1 MIKKS
6 SAYKKVVC
14 SISMCMLLQAT
25 APTIP
30 FLRSTVFASS
40 PITASLESTAT
51 NHTTPAN
58 ISFPGSIHPGEAN
71 ATVNENNFKLFNKA
85 LNVDFVKNGNSFKI
99 SSIENKL
106 TKETYN
112 ITMNKL
118 FDLTLSNDTH
128 ISASDMTIKTPPK
141 LIDLTATSKG
151 IRLSDRDFG
160 KKIETVFEYNKNG
173 VHFELTWNVIL
184 RNNSNNIR
192 QEFTYKAI
200 DNAVNIKDYKLF
212 DLNIENQNLTKVNND
227 DGSPVTANNIF
238 MGLESPLAK
247 INVQDTSLS
256 INIGSMNELT
266 TDKTRTFTTGIG
278 VSPENQMK
286 RSFRYYLERERVHFR
301 RPLLMY
307 NSWWTF
313 INNDY
318 DQNHPNL
325 EPGETVQPT
334 EQELTDYINMYGNNL
349 GSRGVTVD
357 SYQID
362 DGWDNIDANPV
373 WSFNHNSLPNEF
385 KNLKETAHNHNGQLG
400 VWMSP
405 FGGYSGRNH
414 RTGANP
420 ELGAVGG
427 KFKLSN
433 ENYYKVFK
441 DRVFNMMDEQGVTSF
456 KFDGVGVGLRV
467 SGPGNN
473 PETLKEYENL
483 LDLLIKMREH
493 KPDVF
498 IYCTVGSW
506 ASPYWLWYCDSVW
519 RDEEDQGIS
528 GEGTGRQE
536 EIATAEDGY
545 KWDKVGNRFSDRE
558 QWINYRDNSI
568 RIHNVNENPY
578 MTINELMTHGV
589 AFSAH
594 SNYIF
599 NNDLNKQYV
608 KDSLLHDMKMLF
620 ALGGSL
626 QELHIQKDQVDRLSE
641 ENQNF
646 LWDNLAKNIK
656 WSQDNFALLSD
667 NQWVGG
673 SPNKGEVYGFASWSK
688 EKVILSLRNPSN
700 SEKTFTID
708 PQKVFNIPEG
718 EGKTYLFTER
728 DGIKIP
734 FEVTA
739 GKPVNIKLKPFD
751 VLILEGKPEAE
762 PTRTYETSEKTET
775 ITEEV
780 IPQNTLTA
788 ETTSTYKT
796 DVAANLLDGDT
807 ETIWE
812 SNYDSRLG
820 TVGRIPQSIT
830 ITLDTPTEVNKFQY
844 VPRKQA
850 PQANGTITEY
860 RLEVSTDGSNF
871 TQVKTGTLANDNTA
885 KNIVIDNPQTIK
897 AIKFTGL
904 DSANFYGSDK
914 LASGAEINLFKEI
927 NEERTTTILPIVGDT
942 PQTYLPGAIEKQ
954 VEANKAKIAEL
965 QKLLDAAKAQLE
977 SATTELESAKEETAK
992 LKEDTK
998 KQIDTL
1004 TTQTEELRN
1013 DLDESTNQLNEAKED
1028 LANANK
1034 EIETLKNTIEELNN
1048 RVTEVEKQTNEV
1060 KEETENQGNE
1070 NGQTNQESQVENAI
1084 RLGGQTRFDTATSIA
1099 NKMYSDKVSNIVVT
1113 NAFAFADQITSSVI
1127 ANKNDAPVLLVGTN
1141 KEDNTKT
1148 LDYIKSHMTE
1158 DTKVTIVGGTGV
1170 VTTETEDSIKSL
1182 GIKNIERLAGD
1193 DRYKSNLETVK
1204 NLNVS
1209 KGSPIIVASG
1219 TGFADALSVMS
1230 IAGMD
1235 KTPII
1240 LAPES
1245 GLTKEA
1251 SEYIKSIAPSKILAI
1266 GGEGVISNS
1275 TFNALK
1281 ELSSSVT
1288 RLGGQDRYET
1298 NLQVLNHFNV
1308 EGSKIAIA
1316 SGTDFPD
1323 SLVGSVYAAKEKA
1336 PIMLVKNGMNT
1347 EKQNQLIDAHKYNN
1361 LIVFGGEGVVSSDLL
1376 KNLTK

>member
-14 SISMCMLLQAT
+14 SISMCMLLQAA

-40 PITASLESTAT
+40 PITHSLESTAT
-51 NHTTPAN
+51 NHATPSN
-58 ISFPGSIHPGEAN
+58 ISFPGSVQPGEAN
-71 ATVNENNFKLFNKA
+71 ATVNENDFKLFNNA
-85 LNVDFVKNGNSFKI
+85 LDVNFVKDGTSFKI
-99 SSIENKL
+99 SSIVNKL
-106 TKETYN
+106 TNETYN

-118 FDLTLSNDTH
+118 FDLTLSNDSH
-128 ISASDMTIKTPPK
+128 ISASDMTIKTAPK
-141 LIDLTATSKG
+141 LINLDAAPKG
-151 IRLSDRDFG
+151 IRLSDRDSG
-160 KKIETVFEYNKNG
+160 KKIETVFEYNKDG
-173 VHFELTWNVIL
+173 VHFELTWNIIL

-192 QEFTYKAI
+192 QEFTYKTI

-212 DLNIENQNLTKVNND
+212 DLSIENQNLTKVNND
-227 DGSPVTANNIF
+227 DGSPVTAKDIF

-247 INVQDTSLS
+247 INVQDTSVS

-266 TDKTRTFTTGIG
+266 PGKSRTYTTGIG
-278 VSPENQMK
+278 VSPTNQVK
-286 RSFRYYLERERVHFR
+286 RAFRYYLERERLHFR

-313 INNDY
+313 PMNDY
-318 DQNHPNL
+318 DQNHPDL
-325 EPGETVQPT
+325 QPGETVQPT
-334 EQELTDYINMYGNNL
+334 EQELTDFINMYGDNL

-373 WSFNHNSLPNEF
+373 WSFNHTSLPNEF
-385 KNLKETAHNHNGQLG
+385 KNLKETAANHDGQLG

-405 FGGYSGRNH
+405 FGGYSGRDH
-414 RTGANP
+414 RTSNNMELNP
-420 ELGAVGG
+420 IGG
-427 KFKLSN
+427 KFKLSDP
-433 ENYYKVFK
+433 NYYKVFK
-441 DRVFNMMDEQGVTSF
+441 DRVFDMIDNQGVTSF
-456 KFDGVGVGLRV
+456 KFDGVGKGLGI
-467 SGPGNN
+467 SGPDAS
-473 PETLKEYENL
+473 TFKEYENL
-483 LDLLIKMREH
+483 LNLLLEIREH
-493 KPDVF
+493 SPDVF
-498 IYCTVGSW
+498 IYCTVGTW
-506 ASPYWLWYCDSVW
+506 ASPYWLWYTDSIW
-519 RDEEDQGIS
+519 RDNADQGIS
-528 GEGTGRQE
+528 GEGTGNTEAPGIQ
-536 EIATAEDGY
+536 
-545 KWDKVGNRFSDRE
+545 DRE
-558 QWINYRDNSI
+558 KWINYRDNAI
-568 RIHNVNENPY
+568 RQHNVVENPY

-589 AFSAH
+589 TYSTHA
-594 SNYIF
+594 NYKF
-599 NNDLNKQYV
+599 NNDLNQQYV

-626 QELHIQKDQVDRLSE
+626 QELHIQKDQIDALTE
-641 ENQNF
+641 ENKNF
-646 LWDNLAKNIK
+646 IWDNLAKNIK
-656 WSQDNFALLSD
+656 WSQENFALLSD

-673 SPNKGEVYGFASWSK
+673 SPNAGQVYGFASWSK
-688 EKVILSLRNPSN
+688 EKAILSLRNPSN

-708 PQKVFNIPEG
+708 PQEIFNIPEG
-718 EGKTYLFTER
+718 EAKTYLFTER
-728 DGIKIP
+728 DGVKIP

-751 VLILEGKPEAE
+751 VLILEATPEDG
-762 PTRTYETSEKTET
+762 PTKVYETSEKTET
-775 ITEEV
+775 ITEQV

-807 ETIWE
+807 STIWE
-812 SNYDSRLG
+812 SNWDSRLG
-820 TVGRIPQSIT
+820 TVGRLPQSIT
-830 ITLDTPTEVNKFQY
+830 ITLNNPTKVNKFQY
-844 VPRKQA
+844 VPRTQA

-860 RLEVSTDGSNF
+860 RLEISTDGTNF

-897 AIKFTGL
+897 AIRFTGL
-904 DSANFYGSDK
+904 DSENPWSSDK
-914 LASGAEINLFKEI
+914 LASASEINLFKEI
-927 NEERTTTILPIVGDT
+927 NEEKTTTILPVVGDKA
-942 PQTYLPGAIEKQ
+942 QTNLPGVVDKPETDSGNADAQ
-954 VEANKAKIAEL
+954 ANSQKIAEL

-977 SATTELESAKEETAK
+977 STTTELESAKQETAK

-998 KQIDTL
+998 TQIDTL
-1004 TTQTEELRN
+1004 TTQAQELRN
-1013 DLDESTNQLNEAKED
+1013 DLDESTNQLNQAKED

-1034 EIETLKNTIEELNN
+1034 EIENLKNTIEELNN
-1048 RVTEVEKQTNEV
+1048 RVTEVEKQTNNV

-1070 NGQTNQESQVENAI
+1070 NGQTNEESQIENAI

-1113 NAFAFADQITSSVI
+1113 NAFSFADQITSSVI

-1148 LDYIKSHMTE
+1148 LDYIKSHMKE

-1170 VTTETEDSIKSL
+1170 VTTETEDSIKAL

-1204 NLNVS
+1204 NLNIS

-1266 GGEGVISNS
+1266 GGEAVISNS

-1361 LIVFGGEGVVSSDLL
+1361 LIVFGGEGVVSSNLL
-1376 KNLTK
+1376 ENLTK

>member
-14 SISMCMLLQAT
+14 SISMCMLLQAA

-40 PITASLESTAT
+40 PITTSLPSTAT
-51 NHTTPAN
+51 NHATPSN
-58 ISFPGSIHPGEAN
+58 ISFPGSVQPGEAN
-71 ATVNENNFKLFNKA
+71 ATVNENDFKLFNNA
-85 LNVDFVKNGNSFKI
+85 LNVNFVKDGTSFKI
-99 SSIENKL
+99 SSIINKI
-106 TKETYN
+106 TNETYN

-118 FDLTLSNDTH
+118 FDLTLSNDSH
-128 ISASDMTIKTPPK
+128 ISASDMTIKTAPK
-141 LIDLTATSKG
+141 LINLPAAPKG
-151 IRLSDRDFG
+151 IRLSDRDAG

-212 DLNIENQNLTKVNND
+212 DLSIENQNLAKVNND
-227 DGSPVTANNIF
+227 DGSPVTAKDIF

-247 INVQDTSLS
+247 INVQDTSVS

-266 TDKTRTFTTGIG
+266 PGKSRTYTTGIG
-278 VSPENQMK
+278 VSPTNQVK
-286 RSFRYYLERERVHFR
+286 RAFRYYLERERLHFR

-313 INNDY
+313 PMNDY
-318 DQNHPNL
+318 DQNHPEL
-325 EPGETVQPT
+325 GPGETVQPT
-334 EQELTDYINMYGNNL
+334 EEQLTGFINMYGEAL

-385 KNLKETAHNHNGQLG
+385 KNLKETAANHDGQLG

-405 FGGYSGRNH
+405 FGGYSGSANRAN
-414 RTGANP
+414 ANP
-420 ELGAVGG
+420 ELGPVGYR
-427 KFKLSN
+427 FKLSN

-441 DRVFNMMDEQGVTSF
+441 DRVFDMIDNQGVTSF
-456 KFDGVGVGLRV
+456 KFDGVGRGLQS
-467 SGPGNN
+467 SGPDAS
-473 PETLKEYENL
+473 TFKEYENL
-483 LDLLIKMREH
+483 LTLLLEIREH
-493 KPDVF
+493 SPDVF
-498 IYCTVGSW
+498 IYCTVGTW
-506 ASPYWLWYCDSVW
+506 ASPYWLWYTDSIW
-519 RDEEDQGIS
+519 RDNADQGIS
-528 GEGTGRQE
+528 GEGTGNPEAPGIR
-536 EIATAEDGY
+536 
-545 KWDKVGNRFSDRE
+545 DRE
-558 QWINYRDNSI
+558 QWINYRDNAI
-568 RIHNVNENPY
+568 RQHNVVENPY

-589 AFSAH
+589 TYSTHA
-594 SNYIF
+594 NYKF
-599 NNDLNKQYV
+599 NNDLNQQYV

-626 QELHIQKDQVDRLSE
+626 QELHIQKDQIDALTE
-641 ENQNF
+641 EHKDF
-646 LWDNLAKNIK
+646 IWDNLAKNIK
-656 WSQDNFALLSD
+656 WSQENFALLSD

-673 SPNKGEVYGFASWSK
+673 SPDAGQVYGFASWSK
-688 EKVILSLRNPSN
+688 EKAILSLRNPSN

-718 EGKTYLFTER
+718 EAKTYLFTER

-775 ITEEV
+775 ITEQV

-807 ETIWE
+807 STIWE
-812 SNYDSRLG
+812 SNWDSKLGAIGRL
-820 TVGRIPQSIT
+820 PQSIT
-830 ITLDTPTEVNKFQY
+830 ITLDTPTEINKFQY
-844 VPRKQA
+844 VPRTQA

-860 RLEVSTDGSNF
+860 KLEVSTDGTNF

-904 DSANFYGSDK
+904 DSENPWSSDK
-914 LASGAEINLFKEI
+914 LASASEINLFKEI
-927 NEERTTTILPIVGDT
+927 NEERITTILPVVGDKA
-942 PQTYLPGAIEKQ
+942 QTYLPGVMEKQ
-954 VEANKAKIAEL
+954 VEANKAQIAEL

-977 SATTELESAKEETAK
+977 STTTELESAKEETTK

-998 KQIDTL
+998 KQVDTL
-1004 TTQTEELRN
+1004 TTQAQELRN
-1013 DLDESTNQLNEAKED
+1013 DLAESTNQLNEAKED

-1148 LDYIKSHMTE
+1148 LDYIKSHMKE
-1158 DTKVTIVGGTGV
+1158 DTKITIVGGTGV
-1170 VTTETEDSIKSL
+1170 VTTETEDSIKAL
-1182 GIKNIERLAGD
+1182 G
-1193 DRYKSNLETVK
+1193 
-1204 NLNVS
+1204 
-1209 KGSPIIVASG
+1209 
-1219 TGFADALSVMS
+1219 
-1230 IAGMD
+1230 
-1235 KTPII
+1235 
-1240 LAPES
+1240 
-1245 GLTKEA
+1245 
-1251 SEYIKSIAPSKILAI
+1251 
-1266 GGEGVISNS
+1266 
-1275 TFNALK
+1275 
-1281 ELSSSVT
+1281 
-1288 RLGGQDRYET
+1288 
-1298 NLQVLNHFNV
+1298 
-1308 EGSKIAIA
+1308 
-1316 SGTDFPD
+1316 
-1323 SLVGSVYAAKEKA
+1323 
-1336 PIMLVKNGMNT
+1336 
-1347 EKQNQLIDAHKYNN
+1347 
-1361 LIVFGGEGVVSSDLL
+1361 
-1376 KNLTK
+1376 